1 MLPWEMVENSTS
13 PLETHFG
20 PVFVMKQS
28 RQAFSSRSEAPSEF
42 FCSHLHP
49 SPCDM
54 TQQPHLALVP
64 LKREPAARG
73 KRAPRVPSIV
83 GWFSLLPELPSDAES
98 VAPPGCH
105 LALVAARAPLAVIGE
120 DAQHVS
126 QLATTPG
133 ELTGVGQAWPS
144 PKFDVPAS
152 LSHVGWSVEPAR

>member
-1 MLPWEMVENSTS
+1 MR
-13 PLETHFG
+13 
-20 PVFVMKQS
+20 QS

-42 FCSHLHP
+42 FCSHIHP

-64 LKREPAARG
+64 LKRELAARG

-83 GWFSLLPELPSDAES
+83 GWFSLLPELRYDADS

-120 DAQHVS
+120 DVQHES
-126 QLATTPG
+126 TLATTPG
-133 ELTGVGQAWPS
+133 ELTGVGQASPS
-144 PKFDVPAS
+144 PRFDVPAQ
-152 LSHVGWSVEPAR
+152 LSHVGWSDSLAR